1 MGTTQIRV
9 RVPCRSLP
17 ERQVKNYFHYPL
29 LSILPEF
36 SRNEGIES
44 VQDLDRDRIT
54 RLVLSLEGRKR
65 KDGAP
70 ISPATRW
77 PT

>member
-1 MGTTQIRV
+1 
-9 RVPCRSLP
+9 
-17 ERQVKNYFHYPL
+17 L

-54 RLVLSLEGRKR
+54 RLVLSLEGEEEGSRVA
-65 KDGAP
+65 AP
-70 ISPATRW
+70 AGVGTVTR
-77 PT
+77 PGV